1 MLLLLMKAMSQL
13 NSQYQHA
20 IEVDLRVFVDQVD
33 LIINKDG
40 ELIEREKHRTTY
52 FADLFDMYCIF
63 PLYVDSEKLIYASS
77 QLHREQYY

>member
-33 LIINKDG
+33 LIINKDS
-40 ELIEREKHRTTY
+40 ELIERERSTGQLTLRIYSICIVY
-52 FADLFDMYCIF
+52 F
-63 PLYVDSEKLIYASS
+63 LYTSIAKS
-77 QLHREQYY
+77 